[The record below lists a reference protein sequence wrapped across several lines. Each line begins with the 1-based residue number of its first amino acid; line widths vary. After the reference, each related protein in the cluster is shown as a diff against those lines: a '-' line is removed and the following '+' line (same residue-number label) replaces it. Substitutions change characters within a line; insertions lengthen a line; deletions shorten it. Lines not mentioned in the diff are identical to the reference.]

1 MNDLFTFKNREE
13 VPEKYTWDLTTKY
26 KSTKDWEL
34 DFNNL
39 KNEINSIS
47 KYKNNL
53 VDNADNLY
61 NCLELD
67 TNISTKLEKLY
78 VYAYLK
84 HDEDLTNPENTKMF
98 MTIYSLYVEYS
109 KLTSFISPTI
119 LKVDN
124 KTILDFMK
132 ENKKLN
138 KYKRVLD
145 EIRRYK
151 KYTLSEKIEKI
162 IATLNSANNA
172 QEVTE
177 SLLDSE
183 IKYGSIKVDNKN
195 MELTNANYSKF
206 SRSKDRNIRK
216 QASLKRN
223 KSLKQFQNT
232 FALNLTS
239 CLKDINNTCKVRS
252 YDNYFQATMFADKI
266 PKNIY
271 HSLLKFV
278 NNNLH
283 TFQRLIEIRKKC
295 LKLDIVYNYDLG
307 VELIPKYDY
316 IYTIEEAQD
325 LVTNATKILG
335 SEYNEIIK
343 KIFQEKWIDYCS
355 YKGKKSGGYQISS
368 YLDNPNILMHYQG
381 KLGDISTI
389 AHESGHAVHSYLS
402 NKYND
407 ELNAEY
413 TIFIA
418 EIASLTNEI
427 LLSNYIKKNSNNKKE
442 KLSSI
447 YNLIETIS
455 DNFYGAS
462 LQAEFEYEVSK
473 RIINEEE
480 ISYQELNEIFS
491 NLQKKYYGKNLKFSK
506 NSEINWCRITHFFSP
521 FYTYKYATGVTCA
534 CYVASNIENEEYKEK
549 YLNFLKSGCKK
560 DSLELLED
568 INIDL
573 TKEETFEHTVK
584 LLNDLMDEFE
594 ELYKEVNDE

>member
-1 MNDLFTFKNREE
+1 MNELFTFKNREE

-183 IKYGSIKVDNKN
+183 IKYGFIKVDNKN

-295 LKLDIVYNYDLG
+295 LKLDTVYNYDLG
-307 VELIPKYDY
+307 VELIPKYDH

>member
-13 VPEKYTWDLTTKY
+13 VPEKYTWDLTAKY
-26 KSTKDWEL
+26 KSTKDWKL

-295 LKLDIVYNYDLG
+295 LKLDTVYNYDLG
-307 VELIPKYDY
+307 VELIPKYDH

>member
-13 VPEKYTWDLTTKY
+13 VPEKYRWDLTAKY
-26 KSTKDWEL
+26 KSTKDWKL

-295 LKLDIVYNYDLG
+295 LKLDTVYNYDLG
-307 VELIPKYDY
+307 VELIPKYDH

-455 DNFYGAS
+455 DYFYGAS

>member
-295 LKLDIVYNYDLG
+295 LKLDTVYNYDLG
-307 VELIPKYDY
+307 VELIPKYDH

-335 SEYNEIIK
+335 PEYNEIIK

>member
-295 LKLDIVYNYDLG
+295 LKLDTVYNYDLG
-307 VELIPKYDY
+307 VELIPKYDH

-418 EIASLTNEI
+418 EISSLTNEI

>member
-151 KYTLSEKIEKI
+151 KYTMSEKIEKI

-295 LKLDIVYNYDLG
+295 LKLDTVYNYDLG
-307 VELIPKYDY
+307 VELIPKYDH

>member
-252 YDNYFQATMFADKI
+252 YDNYFQATMFADKM

-295 LKLDIVYNYDLG
+295 LKLDTVYNYDLG
-307 VELIPKYDY
+307 VELIPKYDH

-573 TKEETFEHTVK
+573 TKEETFKHTVK

>member
-295 LKLDIVYNYDLG
+295 LKLDTVYNYDLG
-307 VELIPKYDY
+307 VELIPKYDH

-573 TKEETFEHTVK
+573 TKEETFKHTVK

>member
-1 MNDLFTFKNREE
+1 MFTFKNREE

-295 LKLDIVYNYDLG
+295 LKLDTVYNYDLG
-307 VELIPKYDY
+307 VELIPKYDH

>member
-1 MNDLFTFKNREE
+1 MNELFTFKNREE

-295 LKLDIVYNYDLG
+295 LKLDTVYNYDLG
-307 VELIPKYDY
+307 VELIPKYDH

-573 TKEETFEHTVK
+573 TKEETFKHTVK

>member
-132 ENKKLN
+132 ENKKLD

-177 SLLDSE
+177 SLLDGE

-295 LKLDIVYNYDLG
+295 LKLDTVYNYDLG
-307 VELIPKYDY
+307 VELIPKYDH

-335 SEYNEIIK
+335 PEYNEIIK

>member
-1 MNDLFTFKNREE
+1 MNELFTFKNREE

-295 LKLDIVYNYDLG
+295 LKLDTVYNYDLG
-307 VELIPKYDY
+307 VELIPKYDH

-447 YNLIETIS
+447 YNFTS
-455 DNFYGAS
+455 
-462 LQAEFEYEVSK
+462 
-473 RIINEEE
+473 
-480 ISYQELNEIFS
+480 
-491 NLQKKYYGKNLKFSK
+491 
-506 NSEINWCRITHFFSP
+506 
-521 FYTYKYATGVTCA
+521 
-534 CYVASNIENEEYKEK
+534 
-549 YLNFLKSGCKK
+549 
-560 DSLELLED
+560 
-568 INIDL
+568 
-573 TKEETFEHTVK
+573 
-584 LLNDLMDEFE
+584 
-594 ELYKEVNDE
+594 

>member
-177 SLLDSE
+177 SLLDGE

-295 LKLDIVYNYDLG
+295 LKLDTVYNYDLG
-307 VELIPKYDY
+307 VELIPKYDH

-335 SEYNEIIK
+335 PEYNEIIK

>member
-13 VPEKYTWDLTTKY
+13 VPEKYRWDLTAKY
-26 KSTKDWEL
+26 KSTKDWKL

-295 LKLDIVYNYDLG
+295 LKLDTVYNYDLG
-307 VELIPKYDY
+307 VELIPKYDH

>member
-84 HDEDLTNPENTKMF
+84 HDEDLNNPENTKMF

-177 SLLDSE
+177 SLLDGE

-295 LKLDIVYNYDLG
+295 LKLDTVYNYDLG
-307 VELIPKYDY
+307 VELIPKYDH

-335 SEYNEIIK
+335 PEYNEIIK

>member
-1 MNDLFTFKNREE
+1 MNELFTFKNREE

-84 HDEDLTNPENTKMF
+84 HDEDLNNPENTKMF

-177 SLLDSE
+177 SLLDGE

-295 LKLDIVYNYDLG
+295 LKLDTVYNYDLG
-307 VELIPKYDY
+307 VELIPKYDH

-335 SEYNEIIK
+335 PEYNEIIK

>member
-13 VPEKYTWDLTTKY
+13 VPEKYRWDLTAKY
-26 KSTKDWEL
+26 KSTKDWKL

-295 LKLDIVYNYDLG
+295 LKLDTVYNYDLG
-307 VELIPKYDY
+307 VELIPKYDH

-573 TKEETFEHTVK
+573 TKEETFEHTIK
-584 LLNDLMDEFE
+584 LLNNLMDEFE

>member
-206 SRSKDRNIRK
+206 TITKDRNIRK

-295 LKLDIVYNYDLG
+295 LKLDTVYNYDLG
-307 VELIPKYDY
+307 VELIPKYDH

>member
-138 KYKRVLD
+138 KYKKVLD

-295 LKLDIVYNYDLG
+295 LKLDTVYNYDLG
-307 VELIPKYDY
+307 VELIPKYDH

-335 SEYNEIIK
+335 PEYNEIIK

>member
-13 VPEKYTWDLTTKY
+13 VPEKYRWDLTAKY

-39 KNEINSIS
+39 KTEMNSIS

-84 HDEDLTNPENTKMF
+84 HDEDLNNPENTKMF

-119 LKVDN
+119 LKIDN

-138 KYKRVLD
+138 KYKRVLE

-206 SRSKDRNIRK
+206 SRSKDRNVRK

-266 PKNIY
+266 PENIY

-278 NNNLH
+278 NNNLN

-295 LKLDIVYNYDLG
+295 LKLDTVYNYDLG
-307 VELIPKYDY
+307 VELIPKYDH

-325 LVTNATKILG
+325 LVTNVTKILG

-343 KIFQEKWIDYCS
+343 KIFKERWIDYCS

>member
-98 MTIYSLYVEYS
+98 MIIYSLYVEYS

>member
-283 TFQRLIEIRKKC
+283 AFQRLIEIRKKC
-295 LKLDIVYNYDLG
+295 LKLDTVYNYDLG
-307 VELIPKYDY
+307 VELIPKYDH

>member
-13 VPEKYTWDLTTKY
+13 VPEKYRWDLTAKY
-26 KSTKDWEL
+26 KSTKDWKL

-39 KNEINSIS
+39 KNEMNSIS

-84 HDEDLTNPENTKMF
+84 HDEDLNNPENTKMF
-98 MTIYSLYVEYS
+98 MTIYSLYVEYC

-206 SRSKDRNIRK
+206 SRSKDRNVRK

-266 PKNIY
+266 PENIY

-278 NNNLH
+278 NNNLN

-295 LKLDIVYNYDLG
+295 LKLDTVYNYDLG
-307 VELIPKYDY
+307 VELIPKYDH

-325 LVTNATKILG
+325 LVTNVTKILG

-343 KIFQEKWIDYCS
+343 KIFKERWIDYCS

-442 KLSSI
+442 KISSI

>member
-13 VPEKYTWDLTTKY
+13 VPEKYRWDLTAKY

-39 KNEINSIS
+39 KTEMNSIS

-84 HDEDLTNPENTKMF
+84 HDEDLNNPENTKMF
-98 MTIYSLYVEYS
+98 MTIYSLYVEYC

-206 SRSKDRNIRK
+206 SRSKDRNVRK

-266 PKNIY
+266 PENIY

-278 NNNLH
+278 NNNLN

-295 LKLDIVYNYDLG
+295 LKLDTVYNYDLG
-307 VELIPKYDY
+307 VELIPKYDH

-325 LVTNATKILG
+325 LVTNVTKILG

-343 KIFQEKWIDYCS
+343 KIFKERWIDYCS

>member
-307 VELIPKYDY
+307 VELIPKYDH

-343 KIFQEKWIDYCS
+343 EIFQEKWIDYCS

-480 ISYQELNEIFS
+480 ISYQELNEMFS

>member
-183 IKYGSIKVDNKN
+183 IKYGFIKVDNKN

-295 LKLDIVYNYDLG
+295 LKLDTVYNYDLG
-307 VELIPKYDY
+307 VELIPKYDH

>member
-283 TFQRLIEIRKKC
+283 AFQRLIEIRKKC
-295 LKLDIVYNYDLG
+295 LKLDTVYNYDLG
-307 VELIPKYDY
+307 VELIPKYDH

-335 SEYNEIIK
+335 PEYNEIIK

>member
-307 VELIPKYDY
+307 VELIPKYDH

>member
-307 VELIPKYDY
+307 VELIPKYDH

-480 ISYQELNEIFS
+480 ISYQELNEMFS

>member
-151 KYTLSEKIEKI
+151 KYTLSEKIEQI

-195 MELTNANYSKF
+195 IELTNANYSKF

-239 CLKDINNTCKVRS
+239 CLKDINNTCKVRN

-295 LKLDIVYNYDLG
+295 LKLDTVYNYDLG
-307 VELIPKYDY
+307 VELIPKYDH

>member
-138 KYKRVLD
+138 KYKKVLD

-206 SRSKDRNIRK
+206 YRSKDRNIRK

-295 LKLDIVYNYDLG
+295 LKLDTVYNYDLG
-307 VELIPKYDY
+307 VELIPKYDH

-335 SEYNEIIK
+335 PEYNEIIK

>member
-295 LKLDIVYNYDLG
+295 LKLDTVYNYDLG
-307 VELIPKYDY
+307 VELIPKYDH

>member
-13 VPEKYTWDLTTKY
+13 VPEKYRWDLTAKY

-39 KNEINSIS
+39 KNEMNSIS

-84 HDEDLTNPENTKMF
+84 HDEDLNNPENTKMF

-119 LKVDN
+119 LKIDN

-138 KYKRVLD
+138 KYKRVLE

-206 SRSKDRNIRK
+206 SRSKDRNVRK

-266 PKNIY
+266 PENIY

-278 NNNLH
+278 NNNLN

-295 LKLDIVYNYDLG
+295 LKLDTVYNYDLG
-307 VELIPKYDY
+307 VELIPKYDH

-325 LVTNATKILG
+325 LVTNVTKILG

-343 KIFQEKWIDYCS
+343 KIFKERWIDYCS

>member
-1 MNDLFTFKNREE
+1 MNELFTFKNREE

-119 LKVDN
+119 LKIDN

-295 LKLDIVYNYDLG
+295 LKLDTVYNYDLG
-307 VELIPKYDY
+307 VELIPKYDH

-573 TKEETFEHTVK
+573 TKEETFKHTVK

>member
-295 LKLDIVYNYDLG
+295 LKLDTVYNYDLG
-307 VELIPKYDY
+307 VELIPKYDH

-335 SEYNEIIK
+335 PEYNEIIK

-480 ISYQELNEIFS
+480 ISYQELNEMFS

>member
-132 ENKKLN
+132 ENKKLD

-283 TFQRLIEIRKKC
+283 AFQRLIEIRKKC
-295 LKLDIVYNYDLG
+295 LKLDTVYNYDLG
-307 VELIPKYDY
+307 VELIPKYDH

>member
-295 LKLDIVYNYDLG
+295 LKLDTVYNYDLG
-307 VELIPKYDY
+307 VELIPKYDH

-343 KIFQEKWIDYCS
+343 KIFKERWIDYCS

-573 TKEETFEHTVK
+573 TKEETFKHTVK

>member
-283 TFQRLIEIRKKC
+283 AFQRLIEIRKKC

-307 VELIPKYDY
+307 VELIPKYDH

>member
-295 LKLDIVYNYDLG
+295 LKLDTVYNYDLG
-307 VELIPKYDY
+307 VELIPKYDH

-335 SEYNEIIK
+335 PEYNEIIK

-447 YNLIETIS
+447 YNLIEIIS

-573 TKEETFEHTVK
+573 TKEETFEHTIK
-584 LLNDLMDEFE
+584 LLNNLMDEFE

>member
-151 KYTLSEKIEKI
+151 KYTLSEKIEQI

-283 TFQRLIEIRKKC
+283 AFQRLIEIRKKC
-295 LKLDIVYNYDLG
+295 LKLDTVYNYDLG
-307 VELIPKYDY
+307 VELIPKYDH

-335 SEYNEIIK
+335 PEYNEIIK